1 MAEEIAVLMAAGMGT
16 RMRPLTEKTAKPL
29 VKVKG
34 KAMIETV
41 IEGLKARGVKRFY
54 VVTGYKGEQ
63 FEPLTE
69 KYTDAAAGTSLQII
83 KNEVFETVNN
93 ISSIYAACKTEAE
106 NGESI
111 IGCADMFICEA
122 DLYIPDSKVFMA
134 ELDRSCYFGK
144 MVDGYSDDWVF
155 EQDSAG
161 RITRVGKQGR
171 DVYNMVGISFFKK
184 EDAKIL
190 NEAMMEAYGK
200 PGYEDLFWDDV
211 VNANLN
217 KLNLTVHPIEE
228 NEITEIDSCD
238 ELAVVDPDYEKWN

>member
-41 IEGLKARGVKRFY
+41 IEGLRARGVKKFY

-63 FEPLTE
+63 FEPLVK
-69 KYTDAAAGTSLQII
+69 KYTDAATGTELKII
-83 KNEVFETVNN
+83 KNEVFETINN
-93 ISSIYAACKTEAE
+93 ISSIYAACMTKDE

-111 IGCADMFICEA
+111 VGSADMFICEA
-122 DLYIPDSKVFMA
+122 DLYIPDPGVFMT
-134 ELDRSCYFGK
+134 ETERSCYFGK
-144 MVDGYSDDWVF
+144 MVQGYSDDWVF
-155 EQDSAG
+155 EQDENG

-171 DVYNMVGISFFKK
+171 DVYNMVGISFFRK

-190 NEAMMEAYGK
+190 KDAMIEAYGK

-211 VNANLN
+211 VNANLD
-217 KLNLTVHPIEE
+217 KLDLTVHPIKE

-238 ELAVVDPDYEKWN
+238 ELAAVDPDYEKWN

>member
-1 MAEEIAVLMAAGMGT
+1 
-16 RMRPLTEKTAKPL
+16 
-29 VKVKG
+29 
-34 KAMIETV
+34 
-41 IEGLKARGVKRFY
+41 
-54 VVTGYKGEQ
+54 
-63 FEPLTE
+63 
-69 KYTDAAAGTSLQII
+69 
-83 KNEVFETVNN
+83 
-93 ISSIYAACKTEAE
+93 
-106 NGESI
+106 
-111 IGCADMFICEA
+111 
-122 DLYIPDSKVFMA
+122 MA

-144 MVDGYSDDWVF
+144 MVEGYSDDWVF
-155 EQDSAG
+155 EQDRAG

>member
-93 ISSIYAACKTEAE
+93 ISSI
-106 NGESI
+106 
-111 IGCADMFICEA
+111 
-122 DLYIPDSKVFMA
+122 
-134 ELDRSCYFGK
+134 
-144 MVDGYSDDWVF
+144 
-155 EQDSAG
+155 
-161 RITRVGKQGR
+161 
-171 DVYNMVGISFFKK
+171 
-184 EDAKIL
+184 
-190 NEAMMEAYGK
+190 
-200 PGYEDLFWDDV
+200 
-211 VNANLN
+211 
-217 KLNLTVHPIEE
+217 
-228 NEITEIDSCD
+228 
-238 ELAVVDPDYEKWN
+238 

>member
-144 MVDGYSDDWVF
+144 MVEGYSDDWVF
-155 EQDSAG
+155 EQDRAG

-171 DVYNMVGISFFKK
+171 DVYNMVGISFFKLVK
-184 EDAKIL
+184 HLVDIVFKAFVFLFYDK
-190 NEAMMEAYGK
+190 GT
-200 PGYEDLFWDDV
+200 YEVD
-211 VNANLN
+211 
-217 KLNLTVHPIEE
+217 EGS
-228 NEITEIDSCD
+228 EISLLLPDFRDYISDKRRIKKRFSLYPEIIPRFPFS
-238 ELAVVDPDYEKWN
+238 LRV